1 MSHIKNIEIKN
12 FKSIR
17 HAKIEDC
24 RRVNVFIGYPNVGKS
39 NILEAL
45 GLYSIASF
53 LKGEYFK
60 FDSICRVKHFSELF
74 FNQNYRTEASVS
86 INENFGVN
94 ISLESTSTLDLKL
107 GGQNNGKFSNA
118 GDDFIAYK
126 NLYVEQNDMI
136 IKTKSDNIFF
146 PSIESDFRMP
156 NFSVKKYSFLDNSV
170 VNNTKPL
177 SLGIPYGDNLLE
189 VLQRENQLRKDIG
202 EVLQMYKLKL
212 LLDTISGSIML
223 VKEVDEDSVLRIP
236 YHQIADTL
244 KRLIFYKAAIQ
255 SNKDSVLLFEE
266 PEAHMFP
273 PYIAKFTADV
283 NYDENKNQ
291 FFIATHS
298 PFVLNDFMEDLD
310 KADLAIYAVGYK
322 RETGET
328 IIKKVSDNDIAEIY
342 QYGIDLF
349 FNLEN
354 YLKDAV

>member
-45 GLYSIASF
+45 GLYSITS
-53 LKGEYFK
+53 LSKGEHFN
-60 FDSICRVKHFSELF
+60 FDNICRVKHFSELF
-74 FNQNYRTEASVS
+74 FNQNYREQGSVS
-86 INENFGVN
+86 INGDFEVVFDLEKVNTIELKFGGLSEKAKSIQKNF
-94 ISLESTSTLDLKL
+94 SSYK
-107 GGQNNGKFSNA
+107 KF
-118 GDDFIAYK
+118 
-126 NLYVEQNDMI
+126 YVEQQDMI
-136 IKTKSDNIFF
+136 FRIRQENIFF
-146 PSIESDFRMP
+146 PSQDADFRTP
-156 NFSVKKYSFLDNSV
+156 FFSIKKYSFTENSL
-170 VNNTKPL
+170 VNSTQQL
-177 SLGIPYGDNLLE
+177 SLSIPFGNNLLE
-189 VLQRENQLRKDIG
+189 VLQRESQLRKDIS
-202 EVLQMYKLKL
+202 EELQAYKLKL
-212 LLDTISGSIML
+212 LLDSISGSIML
-223 VKEVDEDSVLRIP
+223 VKEVDEGSVLRIP

-273 PYIAKFTADV
+273 PYISKFTADV
-283 NYDENKNQ
+283 NYDENNNQ

-298 PFVLNDFMEDLD
+298 PFVLNDFMEDMD
-310 KADLAIYAVGYK
+310 KEDLAIYVVGYK
-322 RETGET
+322 KETGET
-328 IIKKVSDNDIAEIY
+328 VIRKITDEEIHEIY

-354 YLKDAV
+354 FLKNAV